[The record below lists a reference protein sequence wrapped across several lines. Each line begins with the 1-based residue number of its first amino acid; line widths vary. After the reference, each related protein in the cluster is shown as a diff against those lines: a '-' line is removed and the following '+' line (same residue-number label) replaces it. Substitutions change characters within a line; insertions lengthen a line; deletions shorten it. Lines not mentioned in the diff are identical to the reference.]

1 MRSVALVFVAVAVV
15 VGGCGDLSNFGG
27 TAPPL
32 ATITITATGDF
43 SSVRLPDSS
52 EADLHVGLVWGEQ
65 WLPEALCFLPP
76 ESPEVAAVVAAGC
89 RSPLSF
95 SPARATAVAPL
106 VPNEPV
112 SLALTDLPAADL
124 MVGTVAAR
132 IGFASFVIFD
142 DRDRDGVMQLPNPQ
156 RIRGGGFEDNDGEP
170 EPTEPPPLVTYAY
183 GASFVAMT
191 EPDTRLAFREGD
203 FFESGFYP
211 RRGCGAPLPSFSVL
225 SAGGFSF
232 EQAIAATVA
241 GMLPAQDPATCSEVP
256 AEQAAI
262 EIPFRPHADVAEV
275 VCEQRRED
283 SSVRY
288 RQPPDEAP
296 DFADRAFACAAL
308 PDLGGDPLGPE
319 GTVQLIVSSRTTEAC
334 KTITH
339 FTLLGCDEDESLV
352 CDAYEWDFRENPPSW
367 WPCPVTR

>member
-1 MRSVALVFVAVAVV
+1 MRPHVALVFVVA
-15 VGGCGDLSNFGG
+15 GCGDLANFGG
-27 TAPPL
+27 SAPPL

-43 SSVRLPDSS
+43 ESVRVPDS

-65 WLPEALCFLPP
+65 WLPEALCFVPP

-89 RSPLSF
+89 RNPLSF
-95 SPARATAVAPL
+95 SPARVTAVAPL

-112 SLALTDLPAADL
+112 TLALTDLPAADL
-124 MVGTVAAR
+124 MVGTVDAR
-132 IGFASFVIFD
+132 VGYASFVIFD
-142 DRDRDGVMQLPNPQ
+142 DRDHDGVMQLPRPQ
-156 RIRGGGFEDNDGEP
+156 RMRGGGFEDDDEP
-170 EPTEPPPLVTYAY
+170 GGPNGPMPDPPPFVTRVY

-203 FFESGFYP
+203 YFESGFYP
-211 RRGCGAPLPSFSVL
+211 RHGCGEPLPSFSVL
-225 SAGGFSF
+225 SAGGFTF

-241 GMLPAQDPATCSEVP
+241 GMLPSQDPATCSEVP

-262 EIPFRPHADVAEV
+262 EIPFRPVAEV
-275 VCEQRRED
+275 AEVACEQRRED

-288 RQPPDEAP
+288 RQPPDDAP
-296 DFADRAFACAAL
+296 DFTGRSFACAAL
-308 PDLGGDPLGPE
+308 PNLGGDPIGPE
-319 GTVQLIVSSRTTEAC
+319 GTVQLIVSSAADEAC